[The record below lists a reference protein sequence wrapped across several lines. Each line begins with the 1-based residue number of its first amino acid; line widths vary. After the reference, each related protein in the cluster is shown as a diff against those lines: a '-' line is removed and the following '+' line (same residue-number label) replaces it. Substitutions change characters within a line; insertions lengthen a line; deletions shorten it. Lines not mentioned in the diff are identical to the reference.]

1 MVQTRTS
8 SEVLLGHDWVCG
20 CFSFGWPTTDF
31 CSRCLKSCEG
41 ERYFKLEVDCYTF
54 SALLILLLVFQFILR
69 LACGFIEP
77 TNLFALNVEG
87 KPGGS
92 SC

>member
-1 MVQTRTS
+1 MIGCAAVSHLDGLQRIFAVAAS
-8 SEVLLGHDWVCG
+8 SRVKASGTL
-20 CFSFGWPTTDF
+20 S
-31 CSRCLKSCEG
+31 SKSIA
-41 ERYFKLEVDCYTF
+41 YTF